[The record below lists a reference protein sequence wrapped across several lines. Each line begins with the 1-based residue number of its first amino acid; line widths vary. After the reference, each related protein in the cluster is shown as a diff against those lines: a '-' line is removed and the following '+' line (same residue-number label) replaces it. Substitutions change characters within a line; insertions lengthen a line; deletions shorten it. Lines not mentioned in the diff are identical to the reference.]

1 MYCYLNLISD
11 LYVGQA
17 WITFPENP
25 FLVYEEEIHDLT
37 IAKCQR
43 QRICNRIWLI
53 MIPLWVIMKYATE
66 PQNLPNN
73 FYTAAQV

>member
-1 MYCYLNLISD
+1 MYGYLNLISD

-17 WITFPENP
+17 WITFPENQ

-53 MIPLWVIMKYATE
+53 MIPQWVIMKYAIE